1 MVRSSELAGQPRAVI
16 PWPVNHLVAVLTL
29 WAGAKSYEEKEV
41 SISIR
46 PVSRWKDEVLQ
57 NLLIAG
63 FVDFGLD
70 KMWCTN
76 HEQHQK
82 IT

>member
-1 MVRSSELAGQPRAVI
+1 MVKSSELAGQPSAVI

-29 WAGAKSYEEKEV
+29 WAAAKSYEEKEV

-46 PVSRWKDEVLQ
+46 PVSRWKDEVLS
-57 NLLIAG
+57 NLLVAG

-70 KMWCTN
+70 KTWCTN